1 MPGPGYAFLGQEERQ
16 NVEEVLKN
24 WDLTRFAYDA
34 PEKTTFVR
42 GLELSAQQVF
52 NSPYAIAVNSGTSAL
67 LTALA
72 ALDIGPGDEV
82 IVPGYTFIAS
92 LGSIVYSGATPVLA
106 EVDTSL
112 TLDPQDVENRIT
124 ARTRAIMAVH
134 MLGAPCDMDALTAIA
149 NRHGLAIIEDTA
161 QACGATYRGQRLGAI
176 ADIGAFSLNPFKVIT
191 SGEGGLVLT
200 SDERLYKRAYAFQDQ
215 GWSPLRADR
224 DQSDGD
230 ILFGLN
236 LRMAELAAAVG
247 IAQLDKLDTVLG
259 QVRSAKQ
266 HLASLIP
273 TMPGLSRR
281 TLHDAQGECGTL
293 LIYVLDDPAAATE
306 LAAALDSKTMINS
319 GRHYYANMP
328 QLAGLA
334 DATATP
340 FRRATNNSTPDYRKG
355 SLPQTDDVLARSI
368 ALSVGVS
375 DSYLGAGFGITAR
388 STTDQIAQTAEE
400 FTQAATKIL
409 G

>member
-1 MPGPGYAFLGQEERQ
+1 MPGPGYAFLGQEERH

-149 NRHGLAIIEDTA
+149 NRHGL
-161 QACGATYRGQRLGAI
+161 
-176 ADIGAFSLNPFKVIT
+176 S
-191 SGEGGLVLT
+191 
-200 SDERLYKRAYAFQDQ
+200 
-215 GWSPLRADR
+215 
-224 DQSDGD
+224 
-230 ILFGLN
+230 
-236 LRMAELAAAVG
+236 
-247 IAQLDKLDTVLG
+247 
-259 QVRSAKQ
+259 
-266 HLASLIP
+266 
-273 TMPGLSRR
+273 
-281 TLHDAQGECGTL
+281 
-293 LIYVLDDPAAATE
+293 
-306 LAAALDSKTMINS
+306 
-319 GRHYYANMP
+319 
-328 QLAGLA
+328 
-334 DATATP
+334 
-340 FRRATNNSTPDYRKG
+340 
-355 SLPQTDDVLARSI
+355 
-368 ALSVGVS
+368 
-375 DSYLGAGFGITAR
+375 GAGEVGCV
-388 STTDQIAQTAEE
+388 
-400 FTQAATKIL
+400 